1 MVGSDAYIKGNSVE
15 IGIAGLGGYEGVPE
29 STSPPP
35 AGMHARSSTNLFG
48 FVANPQLNSWAGSAY
63 DGDFFTPGSPENG
76 WGFETDTSS
85 GGVFGGNNCTGLIQ
99 IPGSVTSW
107 THASSQTICEW
118 EGNDTLGA
126 GLNFKINYQL
136 DDTALFYIT
145 TISIKNNTSTV
156 IPDLYYYRNID
167 PDNNEEIGGG
177 YATQNTIVSQITAG
191 GSITSVTAT
200 QSLPWVSSFNLLA
213 IDSNWVAGYGGF
225 SNRYAT
231 NMYTGIGGDS
241 YTQTVGAKDTA
252 DVAIYLAYK
261 ITNLAPGITHTFKF
275 ATIFD
280 TASVAAA
287 ISALNLSTV
296 STHDLGSLENSVK
309 VYPNPFTDNTTISI
323 GNAVVLSNAEIH
335 VYDVVGKEVK
345 IISNIQSHQ
354 FIMDRSGLSNG
365 MYFYKLINKGQVI
378 GSGKLVIK

>member
-1 MVGSDAYIKGNSVE
+1 
-15 IGIAGLGGYEGVPE
+15 
-29 STSPPP
+29 
-35 AGMHARSSTNLFG
+35 
-48 FVANPQLNSWAGSAY
+48 
-63 DGDFFTPGSPENG
+63 
-76 WGFETDTSS
+76 
-85 GGVFGGNNCTGLIQ
+85 
-99 IPGSVTSW
+99 
-107 THASSQTICEW
+107 
-118 EGNDTLGA
+118 
-126 GLNFKINYQL
+126 
-136 DDTALFYIT
+136 
-145 TISIKNNTSTV
+145 
-156 IPDLYYYRNID
+156 
-167 PDNNEEIGGG
+167 
-177 YATQNTIVSQITAG
+177 
-191 GSITSVTAT
+191 
-200 QSLPWVSSFNLLA
+200 PWVSSFNLLA

-231 NMYTGIGGDS
+231 NMYTGIGADS